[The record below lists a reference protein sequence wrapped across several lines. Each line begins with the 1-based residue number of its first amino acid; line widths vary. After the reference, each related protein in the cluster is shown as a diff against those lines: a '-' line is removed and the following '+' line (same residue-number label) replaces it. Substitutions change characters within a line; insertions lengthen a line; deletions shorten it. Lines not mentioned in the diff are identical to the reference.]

1 MNWYRIDLSLN
12 SIGAAMRRLAGNVLA
27 PSLYCIYVLQ
37 LLVIIVLEASRDT
50 IAGWFKLAICSL
62 RPFYCYKKVRDAQGR
77 FSAEQCERTKLYF
90 STSWAAVKSRFCDLP
105 QKSSESSEKIIGA
118 TLSGDWLHSVLGG
131 LPLISSRNMEGSQG
145 SRNSM
150 KTAAPQNMNDDT
162 KTTRKEN
169 GNKETL
175 QSKQAKPQ
183 KSQVA
188 FPRLFSITKPAAS
201 APVPS
206 APKLLKSKGPFHSA
220 EPASWKTR
228 ALFPSKANTAIS
240 DSSSTVSE
248 FRNPWTEQKQRKLDT
263 STNQPSQVSP
273 AEPPV
278 MPQR

>member
-90 STSWAAVKSRFCDLP
+90 LTSWAAVKSRFCDLP
-105 QKSSESSEKIIGA
+105 QKLLETSEKIIGA

-183 KSQVA
+183 KSQ
-188 FPRLFSITKPAAS
+188 AA
-201 APVPS
+201 VPL
-206 APKLLKSKGPFHSA
+206 APKLLKLKGPFHLA

-263 STNQPSQVSP
+263 STNQPLQVLP